1 MDPMIYLGIMIVLTG
16 VALLIALLRQDRR
29 ERRNARDDF
38 AANRMLL
45 LDMFVRKAVYAVE
58 QMVRI
63 GTMPKDNTARK
74 NTALRL
80 ISDYGAANGRK
91 LTAEELAAAATM
103 IEAEVYWL
111 HEDPPPDPMPP
122 GCTYGMD
129 GIDLDTMS
137 YEALVL
143 FALDNGFG
151 VPEDG
156 ELHGQNKEEIRQSM
170 LEWLDQRLRS
180 GAKTGQEAQPAT

>member
-1 MDPMIYLGIMIVLTG
+1 MDATFYLGVIIVLVG
-16 VALLIALLRQDRR
+16 VVLLIALLRQERR
-29 ERRNARDDF
+29 ERKSARDDF
-38 AANRMLL
+38 ADNRLLL

-58 QMVRI
+58 QMVRS
-63 GTMPKDNTARK
+63 GAMVKDNTARK

-80 ISDYGAANGRK
+80 ISEYAAANGRK
-91 LTAEELAAAATM
+91 LTADELAAAATM

-122 GCTYGMD
+122 GCTSGKG

-151 VPEDG
+151 TPEDG

-170 LEWLDQRLRS
+170 LEWLDKRLTE
-180 GAKTGQEAQPAT
+180 GKTTGD